1 MRRVLIIGVA
11 LSLLVAG
18 LPPLS
23 ACALL
28 SSRAAECARATA
40 ESHCDKMDHSGG
52 TKLSSNSAASCCVV
66 SQAPAQEL
74 QYKAAEA
81 SPSATIV
88 PSGAT
93 LSIPGV
99 RGAST
104 RLVVEDPS
112 PPSLQSLLCTFLI

>member
-28 SSRAAECARATA
+28 SSRAAECAQATA
-40 ESHCDKMDHSGG
+40 ESHCDKMHHGGG

-66 SQAPAQEL
+66 SQAPTQEL

-81 SPSATIV
+81 SLSATIALT
-88 PSGAT
+88 GAT
-93 LSIPGV
+93 LSIPGA
-99 RGAST
+99 RRANT
-104 RLVVEDPS
+104 RIVVENPS
-112 PPSLQSLLCTFLI
+112 PPSL